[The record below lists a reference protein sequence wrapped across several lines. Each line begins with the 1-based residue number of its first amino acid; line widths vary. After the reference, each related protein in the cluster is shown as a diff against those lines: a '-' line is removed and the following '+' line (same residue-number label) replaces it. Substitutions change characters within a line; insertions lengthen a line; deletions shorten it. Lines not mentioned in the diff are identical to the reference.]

1 MRIACILLIALFNV
15 ACRGNSDTRPDF
27 ASSSGFGPRLLVTA
41 DLRIDGMQADLV
53 PIGGVAVMADGTIAI
68 LQPQDYIIRFFSAG
82 GEPLGAIGGRGEGPG
97 EFQDMIQLAWLA
109 DTLVVYDQEL
119 RRFTL
124 MSPNREFVRT
134 VLAPIAV
141 RPDPPNAESLPEHA
155 MLLPK
160 RLYAEWF
167 GLRWHFGYIG
177 KRSHLGPRIP

>member
-82 GEPLGAIGGRGEGPG
+82 GEPL
-97 EFQDMIQLAWLA
+97 
-109 DTLVVYDQEL
+109 
-119 RRFTL
+119 
-124 MSPNREFVRT
+124 VRSE
-134 VLAPIAV
+134 
-141 RPDPPNAESLPEHA
+141 AEARVPA
-155 MLLPK
+155 NF
-160 RLYAEWF
+160 RT
-167 GLRWHFGYIG
+167 
-177 KRSHLGPRIP
+177 